1 MSDAVITVW
10 PHREPKGWTG
20 NPDELPHLEA
30 HPTVPLL
37 EAIKKTYDTDAH
49 FWPGYIARIE
59 TGEPFEEIP
68 RVNKTALKGVADLGG
83 VIRFNVLPI
92 DIDDPVAHKT
102 STPARE
108 EWLFETVEKIE
119 NTPWVKTAGIYRTRG
134 GMRLVWQLAESLGI
148 EDYLALGKAFR
159 AELRCAGVDSDE
171 LVDFGR
177 CFRLPKVTR
186 IVNGVPT
193 KQDLPQDFNRFGVL
207 DFTPRPGILTE
218 SGGKK
223 SGRFSGIGAVRATKP
238 GYMAPEKI
246 THHRNQ
252 ELTRFAGKLR
262 QMNMD
267 PEGILA
273 ALTHMNETRCE
284 PPLPEEEIEH
294 IAESSANWTPGN
306 NYHVVTALPTIE
318 DATEYPDH
326 PPETSENYDAHDP
339 LSDLP
344 FRKGPLGRLV
354 ARTKGQ
360 ILSTSAPRFMTD
372 APAHFAEHALS
383 DIEVNGHPVVFTQGH
398 LWRYDPRRGRWNHLP
413 IQAIAMLLA
422 SYDGELILIQTPKG
436 EASTRPFK
444 VSTAIIDEVYKLI
457 SYSRDEPDFFD
468 HQEPGVTFRNG
479 FATVENDQVV
489 LKPFSPHQRA
499 FTSIDMDCDPALTTP
514 TMFVNFL
521 QACFRDDEDGE
532 AKIAV
537 LQEFVGA
544 CLLGRATEF
553 QQGLIFIGGGANGK
567 STMQDVVLAMF
578 DPSMTTSIPPQDMD
592 NEYRRAMLAKS
603 RINIVNELPEA
614 DILTSEGVKSL
625 VTGDM
630 ITARHIREAP
640 FQYRPRAGHIFSANN
655 LPNVRDLTDGFF
667 RRWTVISWNRKF
679 EGPDRVLKLAERII
693 KAELGAVAAW
703 AMAGAVRLQK
713 QGYYTKVP
721 SSTKALQEWRE
732 GSDQVALW
740 LSTYAFW
747 PPLEGVETKKIP
759 ATELF
764 QNYSQW
770 AAQNGHLKVGSHK
783 YQKRLIALGVE
794 RIEVRTGYLFMLQRR
809 SPLAVM
815 NGGPNTGK
823 EPHKG

>member
-1 MSDAVITVW
+1 MGDALITVW
-10 PHREPKGWTG
+10 AHREIKGWTG
-20 NPDELPHLEA
+20 NPAELDDLDPN
-30 HPTVPLL
+30 PTLPLL
-37 EAIKKTYDTDAH
+37 EAVETTYPDDSH
-49 FWPGYIARIE
+49 FWPGYIASIE
-59 TGEPFEEIP
+59 TGKPFEAIP
-68 RVNKTALKGVADLGG
+68 RINKTALKGVTDLGG
-83 VIRFNVLPI
+83 VIRFNVLPL
-92 DIDDPVAHKT
+92 DIDDPVTHKT
-102 STPARE
+102 GAPARE
-108 EWLFETVEKIE
+108 EWLFETLEKID
-119 NTPWVKTAGIYRTRG
+119 NTPWVKTAGVYRTRG
-134 GMRLVWQLAESLGI
+134 GMRLIWQLSESLGI
-148 EDYLALGKAFR
+148 EDYLAYSKAFR

-171 LVDFGR
+171 LVEFGR

-193 KQDLPQDFNRFGVL
+193 KQDLPQDFSRFGVL

-223 SGRFSGIGAVRATKP
+223 SGGRFSGIGAVRATKP

-273 ALTHMNETRCE
+273 ALTHMNDTRCE

-306 NYHVVTALPTIE
+306 NYNVVTAPPIIE
-318 DATEYPDH
+318 PA
-326 PPETSENYDAHDP
+326 PETPEAPSPTPDDPDGP

-360 ILSTSAPRFMTD
+360 ILATSAPRFMTD

-398 LWRYDPRRGRWNHLP
+398 LWRYDPKRGRWNHLP
-413 IQAIAMLLA
+413 IPAIAMLLA
-422 SYDGELILIQTPKG
+422 SYDGELILIETEKG
-436 EASTRPFK
+436 ASTRPFK
-444 VSTAIIDEVYKLI
+444 VSTGLIDEIYKLI
-457 SYSRDEPDFFD
+457 SYSRDDPDFFD

-553 QQGLIFIGGGANGK
+553 QMGLIFIGGGANGK

-667 RRWTVISWNRKF
+667 RRWTVLSWNRKF

-713 QGYYTKVP
+713 QGSYTEVP
-721 SSTKALQEWRE
+721 SSKLALQEWRE

-740 LSTYAFW
+740 LSTYAYW
-747 PPLEGVETKKIP
+747 PPLEGAPKKKIP
-759 ATELF
+759 TSEMYT
-764 QNYSQW
+764 NYGQW
-770 AAQNGHLKVGSHK
+770 SAQNGHLKIGSHK
-783 YQKRLIALGVE
+783 FQKRLHALGVE
-794 RIEVRTGYLFMLQRR
+794 RDRNKDGYTFIVQRR
-809 SPLAVM
+809 TPLAVM
-815 NGGPNTGK
+815 NGGLGSGK
-823 EPHKG
+823 DPAKA